1 MLQCAPNCFTHSSA
15 LFVISVS
22 LPLPHHVMYHL
33 LLQKIAL
40 AATLTQGG
48 HSLGRKKFKDFSRT
62 LNSLFQT
69 YSVDVSAKL
78 QQF

>member
-1 MLQCAPNCFTHSSA
+1 MTGSITWAVWLSSTQWRSAWKDANIKKVEDLA
-15 LFVISVS
+15 LS
-22 LPLPHHVMYHL
+22 
-33 LLQKIAL
+33 Q
-40 AATLTQGG
+40 QGG

-78 QQF
+78 RGF